1 MYKELRDSHDSQG
14 KAEGNGGD
22 GVQDVAQAFVHF
34 EKCHDKSPF
43 HDPPLLANEEKIG
56 ASGDFL
62 GQVFESEA

>member
-34 EKCHDKSPF
+34 EKCH
-43 HDPPLLANEEKIG
+43 G
-56 ASGDFL
+56 
-62 GQVFESEA
+62 